1 MVLLKTEKCYP
12 VEAREGNT
20 RRGEEASFSFV
31 PSCVRPQN
39 FSLARPLVCSI
50 RVKAVE
56 RFSLWPKISV
66 SDVWVLLYL
75 LQLSEELKLAK
86 ESPKPSSEAEKQE
99 EGEQAKDQ
107 TETKATANPE
117 EEGEIDDGEETTA
130 SSSKSSEAELKEL
143 RASLK

>member
-20 RRGEEASFSFV
+20 QRGEEASFSFV

-56 RFSLWPKISV
+56 RFSLWLKISV

-117 EEGEIDDGEETTA
+117 EEGEIDDGEETAA